1 MGPSGEIQATEQ
13 PGRQGIDTMKALRSV
28 ATKHPLWFA
37 LSATVVWFVLSL
49 VFVGIASSALGR
61 PYGDATTG
69 TVSRLAVTACVLVLL
84 WRLGWLKAA
93 GVARLGRWR
102 AWLLA
107 LAGTLYFASAS
118 LYAFYGEGGFSIL
131 ARMAASGAW
140 MTIVTQLGV
149 ALSEEILFRGLV
161 LYALIRAW
169 GDSAR
174 GKIGGVALTSLLFA
188 GLHLTNVFAYGV
200 SLPAAS
206 FLTLET
212 FVVSV
217 WWGALVLLGGSIWPA
232 VMLHFVVNAV
242 VALQGLSRPMV
253 EPDILAYSRVL
264 WFSLPLGVLG
274 IGLLLRA
281 APSLTLA
288 RATD

>member
-1 MGPSGEIQATEQ
+1 
-13 PGRQGIDTMKALRSV
+13 
-28 ATKHPLWFA
+28 
-37 LSATVVWFVLSL
+37 
-49 VFVGIASSALGR
+49 
-61 PYGDATTG
+61 
-69 TVSRLAVTACVLVLL
+69 
-84 WRLGWLKAA
+84 
-93 GVARLGRWR
+93 
-102 AWLLA
+102 
-107 LAGTLYFASAS
+107 
-118 LYAFYGEGGFSIL
+118 
-131 ARMAASGAW
+131 
-140 MTIVTQLGV
+140 
-149 ALSEEILFRGLV
+149 V